1 MDMPRVHTVGMDKRL
16 LIGFDRSV
24 PEEQATQG
32 ALEEWWDYL
41 DREQL
46 VGVGDPATR
55 VVHSPERDALDEYA
69 VEVIGEIAE

>member
-24 PEEQATQG
+24 PEGQATEE
-32 ALEEWWDYL
+32 ALEEWREYL

-46 VGVGDPATR
+46 VGVGVPATR